1 MLIDAKQKK
10 WFAAF
15 VLLSAAA
22 LAGWW
27 YINRTIPGGLRGGDT
42 VGLWFGSLGSV
53 LMIYAGL
60 LAAHRKVPSWWW
72 LGARKTWLRGHVW
85 MGLLSVVLI
94 LCHSSFHWGGP
105 LEKTLWWVLIG
116 VIVTGIL
123 GVILQNILPRLLT
136 SRVPTE
142 APYEQIPHLCRE
154 MRRKADAII
163 DEVCGAYDPSPPI
176 LENTI
181 AVVQYASNAKAQLRD
196 FYENEV
202 RPFFDAKVSRRSPLF
217 NPLQAEARFTKLRR
231 LPGLDDATHQVDD
244 LARYCEER
252 RLMAEQ
258 ERIHFWLHAWLLV
271 HIPLSVALLVLGVT
285 HVVTALRY

>member
-1 MLIDAKQKK
+1 VLIDSKQKK
-10 WFAAF
+10 WFVLF
-15 VLLSAAA
+15 LLLSAAA
-22 LAGWW
+22 LAAWW
-27 YINRTIPGGLRGGDT
+27 EANRSIPGGLRGGET
-42 VGLWFGSLGSV
+42 AGLWFGSGGTL

-60 LAAHRKVPSWWW
+60 LAAHRKVPSWWF

-85 MGLLSVVLI
+85 MGLLSIVLI

-105 LEKTLWWVLIG
+105 LQTALWLVLIG

-123 GVILQNILPRLLT
+123 GIVLQNVLPRLLT

-154 MRRKADAII
+154 MRRKADAIV

-181 AVVQYASNAKAQLRD
+181 AVVQYASNATAQLRD
-196 FYENEV
+196 FYENEL
-202 RPFFDAKVSRRSPLF
+202 RPFLDARASRRSPLF

-231 LPGLDDATHQVDD
+231 LPGLDEATQKVDD

-258 ERIHFWLHAWLLV
+258 ERIHFWLHSWLLV

>member
-1 MLIDAKQKK
+1 VLIDSKQKK

-22 LAGWW
+22 LAAWW
-27 YINRTIPGGLRGGDT
+27 YVNRSMSSGLRGGDT
-42 VGLWFGSLGSV
+42 VGLWFGSLGSL

-60 LAAHRKVPSWWW
+60 LSAHRKVPSWWW
-72 LGARKTWLRGHVW
+72 LGARKIWLRGHVW
-85 MGLLSVVLI
+85 MGLLSIVLI

-105 LEKTLWWVLIG
+105 LEMTLWLVLIG
-116 VIVTGIL
+116 VLGTGIL
-123 GVILQNILPRLLT
+123 GVVLQNILPRLLT

-142 APYEQIPHLCRE
+142 APYEQIPHLCQQ

-181 AVVQYASNAKAQLRD
+181 AVVQFASNAKAQLRD

-202 RPFFDAKVSRRSPLF
+202 RPFLDAKVSRRSPLF

-231 LPGLDDATHQVDD
+231 LPGLDDATPQVDD

-258 ERIHFWLHAWLLV
+258 ERIHFWLHAWLLI